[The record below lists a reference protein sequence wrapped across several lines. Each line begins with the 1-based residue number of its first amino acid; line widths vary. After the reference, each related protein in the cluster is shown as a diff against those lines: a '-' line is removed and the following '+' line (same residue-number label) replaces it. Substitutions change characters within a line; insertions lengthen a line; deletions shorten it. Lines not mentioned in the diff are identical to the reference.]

1 MKALKV
7 MKKIFTTT
15 LIVCFLAFTILMT
28 VLVLNFNKY
37 GSTQLGDTTL
47 LIVKKEFAS
56 EEHKK
61 GSLLVVENKLV
72 KDYKVGE
79 NVFTYHLDGQGGANV
94 QYGKVGNV
102 NVEQDAITF
111 KNGDTYSSEF
121 IMGVPQKTYSGIG
134 TYLAIIESKWGFLFI
149 ILIPNFFLFIYQLY
163 TLIIEIKYG
172 KNEEETQNS

>member
-1 MKALKV
+1 MKALKII
-7 MKKIFTTT
+7 KKIFTTT

-28 VLVLNFNKY
+28 VLVLNYNKY

-47 LIVKKEFAS
+47 LIVKKEFSS

-61 GSLLVVENKLV
+61 GSLVVVESKLV

-79 NVFTYHLDGQGGANV
+79 KVFTYHLDGQGGANI
-94 QYGKVGNV
+94 QYGIVGSV
-102 NVEQDAITF
+102 NVEQDVITF
-111 KNGDTYSSEF
+111 KNGETYSSEF

-134 TYLAIIESKWGFLFI
+134 TYLSIIESKWGFLFI